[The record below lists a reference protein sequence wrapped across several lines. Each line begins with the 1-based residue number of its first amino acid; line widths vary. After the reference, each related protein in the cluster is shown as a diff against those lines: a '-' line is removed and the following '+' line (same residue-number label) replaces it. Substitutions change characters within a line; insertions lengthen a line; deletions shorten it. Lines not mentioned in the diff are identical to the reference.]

1 MTAND
6 AIQKI
11 RVLLGVE
18 ETVEVALAAAEL
30 VDGTKVEV
38 EGDFEVGKPLFVVTE
53 EGNIPAPAGVHQT
66 TDNLLVTVDEAGVI
80 SQIEEVAP
88 EAQEEEKKEEE
99 AMEEENKEEVAME
112 DHGDKEEEMEEEV
125 EEEMED
131 EEDMIVKIV
140 EAMKP
145 YFEEIKEMQKEIEEM
160 KGKFQKFS
168 KEPAAKPI
176 KKAEAFEANR
186 LTAVERIAKIRK
198 SK

>member
-1 MTAND
+1 MNATQ
-6 AIQKI
+6 AINKI

-18 ETVEVALAAAEL
+18 EEVAPVAMASATL
-30 VDGTKVEV
+30 VDGTEVSV
-38 EGDFEVGKPLFVVTE
+38 EGDFEVGKSLSVITA
-53 EGNIPAPAGVHQT
+53 EGPIPAPAGVHQT
-66 TDNLLVTVDEAGVI
+66 TDNLLVTVDESGVI
-80 SQIEEVAP
+80 TQIEEVAP
-88 EAQEEEKKEEE
+88 EAQEEEKKEV
-99 AMEEENKEEVAME
+99 MEDKKEEVEMSEEDKEKME
-112 DHGDKEEEMEEEV
+112 DEV

-131 EEDMIVKIV
+131 DKEEMIVRIV

-160 KGKFQKFS
+160 KGQFQKFS

-186 LTAVERIAKIRK
+186 INAVERIAQLRK

>member
-18 ETVEVALAAAEL
+18 ETVEVAMAAATL

-88 EAQEEEKKEEE
+88 EAQEEEKKEE
-99 AMEEENKEEVAME
+99 AMEEENKEEVALE
-112 DHGDKEEEMEEEV
+112 EEKEEEMEEEV
-125 EEEMED
+125 EEEMEE

>member
-53 EGNIPAPAGVHQT
+53 EGNIPAPQGVHQT
-66 TDNLLVTVDEAGVI
+66 TDNMLVTVDEAGVI

-99 AMEEENKEEVAME
+99 AMEEENKEEVALE
-112 DHGDKEEEMEEEV
+112 EEKEEEMEEEV
-125 EEEMED
+125 EEEMEE

>member
-18 ETVEVALAAAEL
+18 ETVEVAMAAATL
-30 VDGTKVEV
+30 VDGTQVEV

-66 TDNLLVTVDEAGVI
+66 TDNLLVTVDESGAI

-88 EAQEEEKKEEE
+88 EAQEEEKKEE
-99 AMEEENKEEVAME
+99 AMEEENKEEVALE
-112 DHGDKEEEMEEEV
+112 EEKDEEEMEEEV
-125 EEEMED
+125 EEDMSD
-131 EEDMIVKIV
+131 DNEEMIVRIV

-145 YFEEIKEMQKEIEEM
+145 YFEEIKELKEKVVEM
-160 KGKFQKFS
+160 EGKFQKFS

-186 LTAVERIAKIRK
+186 INAVERIAKLRK

>member
-18 ETVEVALAAAEL
+18 ETVEVAMATATL
-30 VDGTKVEV
+30 VDGTQVEV
-38 EGDFEVGKPLFVVTE
+38 EGDFEVGKPLFVVTA

-66 TDNLLVTVDEAGVI
+66 TDNLLVTVDEAGAI

-88 EAQEEEKKEEE
+88 EAQEEEEKKEE
-99 AMEEENKEEVAME
+99 AMEEDKEEVALE
-112 DHGDKEEEMEEEV
+112 EEKEEEMEEEV

-131 EEDMIVKIV
+131 EEEMIVKIV

-145 YFEEIKEMQKEIEEM
+145 YFEEIKDLKEKVVEME
-160 KGKFQKFS
+160 GKFQKFS

-186 LTAVERIAKIRK
+186 LTSVERIAKLRK